1 LTRSLEV
8 KRNSPSP
15 GNFWRVDAYFINRI
29 AGNTISKR
37 LKPEQQIAPLGLQY
51 DRTKT
56 LCRTAAPPG
65 LIANRAIIDQRRDEP
80 EMTL

>member
-1 LTRSLEV
+1 MLI
-8 KRNSPSP
+8 SPP
-15 GNFWRVDAYFINRI
+15 VPHRRHVIC
-29 AGNTISKR
+29 KR

-56 LCRTAAPPG
+56 VCRTAAPPG
-65 LIANRAIIDQRRDEP
+65 LTANHATLDHRRDEP